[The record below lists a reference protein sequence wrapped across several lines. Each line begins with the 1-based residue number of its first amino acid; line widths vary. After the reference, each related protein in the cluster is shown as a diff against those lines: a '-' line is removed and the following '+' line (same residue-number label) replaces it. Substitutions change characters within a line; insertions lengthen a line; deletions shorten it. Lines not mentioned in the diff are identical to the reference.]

1 MNNAARKLH
10 PFPQIALPLSREFAF
25 ADRQKSRA
33 AEVVECEAHALQ
45 AMSVHLQADTD
56 NTFCD
61 AVERILS
68 MQGRL
73 VVLGIGKAG
82 WVGQKLAATFASTGT
97 PAHFVHPSEAVHGD
111 LGRIQSDDIVLV
123 LSNSGRTEEILR
135 LLDYLKSHS
144 AGVLAITANTTS
156 PLALAADV
164 VLQLPSHPEACT
176 NGLAPTTSTTCMM
189 ALGDAL
195 AMVVSDERGFAST
208 DFAKFHP
215 GGILGNQLKTV
226 NELMRPLE
234 ECRIANADCSIRE
247 VLVRVAR
254 PGRRSGAV
262 MLIDNQGKL
271 QGIFTDSDLA
281 KLLERRL
288 DRSLDEPISQ
298 AMIRKFSAVESNAL
312 ATDALTILA
321 QKKISELPVVDYE
334 DKPIGMID
342 LTDLIGF
349 VDSKELAS
357 TDEPHSLRDATV
369 PATLKVFC

>member
-1 MNNAARKLH
+1 M
-10 PFPQIALPLSREFAF
+10 
-25 ADRQKSRA
+25 
-33 AEVVECEAHALQ
+33 
-45 AMSVHLQADTD
+45 AMHLDTD
-56 NTFCD
+56 SDNAFCD
-61 AVERILS
+61 AVDRILT
-68 MQGRL
+68 MRGRL

-123 LSNSGRTEEILR
+123 RSNSGRTEEIVR
-135 LLDYLKSHS
+135 LLVHLKSHCG
-144 AGVLAITANTTS
+144 GVLAITSNPAS

-164 VLQLPSHPEACT
+164 VLQLPGHPEACT

-195 AMVVSDERGFAST
+195 AMVVSDERGFASA

-215 GGILGNQLKTV
+215 GGALGNQLKTV

-234 ECRIANADCSIRE
+234 ECRIAYANCSIRE

-262 MLIDNQGKL
+262 MLIDDQEKL

-298 AMIRKFSAVESNAL
+298 AMIRKFSAVKSNAL

-321 QKKISELPVVDYE
+321 QKKISELPVVDCN

-342 LTDLIGF
+342 ITDLIGF
-349 VDSKELAS
+349 VNSKELAS
-357 TDEPHSLRDATV
+357 TEEPHSLRDEIA
-369 PATLKVFC
+369 PATLRVFC